1 MQLVVP
7 TGIWVALLPVAPL
20 PLWQLAQLVAPVK
33 PLWSTLAPSQ
43 LVVDLWQFSQ
53 TVWPLCTA
61 VVGLMLAWQVAHW
74 LVTASCVWFQRLGF
88 HAVVLWQAMQ
98 FVVPTGMW
106 VALLPVAPLPLWQ
119 LAQLVAA
126 VKPLWST
133 LAPNQ
138 LVVDLWQ
145 FSHTVWPLCTAVV
158 GLMLAWQVAH

>member
-1 MQLVVP
+1 
-7 TGIWVALLPVAPL
+7 
-20 PLWQLAQLVAPVK
+20 
-33 PLWSTLAPSQ
+33 Q

-61 VVGLMLAWQVAHW
+61 VVGLMLAWQGAHCAVTVTLACSLAGVQAVWQLAHW

-98 FVVPTGMW
+98 FVVPPGMW

-133 LAPNQ
+133 LAPSQ

-145 FSHTVWPLCTAVV
+145 FSQTVWPACTAVV
-158 GLMLAWQVAH
+158 GLVAAWQMAHCAVTVTLACSLAGVHAV